1 MESLKSKLVKFMTG
15 RYGADQLYY
24 AMLVLVVG
32 LILVNML
39 VDSVI
44 LMGVS
49 NAILLLL
56 IFRSFSRNISKRRVE
71 NDKFLKIWNPIKREV
86 KLLFRRFKEI
96 GVHRYRKCPSCKKM
110 LRLPIKRGKHM
121 VKCPTC
127 QEKFEVRVIV

>member
-1 MESLKSKLVKFMTG
+1 MSG

-24 AMLVLVVG
+24 ALLFLVLG

-44 LMGVS
+44 LMAVS

-56 IFRSFSRNISKRRVE
+56 IFRSFSRNISKRKAE
-71 NDKFLKIWNPIKREV
+71 NDKFLKIWNPIKREF

-96 GVHRYRKCPSCKKM
+96 GVHRYRKCPHCKKV
-110 LRLPIKRGKHM
+110 LQLPIKRGKHM
-121 VKCPTC
+121 VKCPVC